1 MKGDDESFSLFS
13 TPSFP
18 FSSLSELVAVRAV
31 AVLAEAETLP
41 AEEFGELFS
50 APLFSL
56 LTAAVIAFV
65 DDGVLVGSSLTR

>member
-1 MKGDDESFSLFS
+1 M
-13 TPSFP
+13 
-18 FSSLSELVAVRAV
+18 RAV